1 VVDDIRPG
9 RVLVPAVLLRDQ
21 EMMMRIIERAQIDQP
36 DASSVFI
43 LKVCRY
49 GDIIILIR

>member
-21 EMMMRIIERAQIDQP
+21 EMMKGIIERAQIDQLG
-36 DASSVFI
+36 ASSPRSAFMI
-43 LKVCRY
+43 
-49 GDIIILIR
+49 GIMIIA